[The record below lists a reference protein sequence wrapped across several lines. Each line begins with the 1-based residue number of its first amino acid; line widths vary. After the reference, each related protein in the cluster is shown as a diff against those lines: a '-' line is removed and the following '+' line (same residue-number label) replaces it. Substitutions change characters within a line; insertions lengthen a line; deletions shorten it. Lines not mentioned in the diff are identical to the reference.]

1 MKKVMMQMLTRKLKK
16 EQPVWKLKHKLK
28 AVVDVVAVVIAV
40 ARVVETVAVVVRV
53 ADNAVALHK
62 AVETPV
68 VADLVVEDAN

>member
-1 MKKVMMQMLTRKLKK
+1 
-16 EQPVWKLKHKLK
+16 
-28 AVVDVVAVVIAV
+28 VVAVVIAV